1 MRNTIGEKET
11 RILSG
16 MNEVFNVLN
25 EFPPDKPVYVNA
37 DFFGFFMEI
46 LEDIVED
53 ISTGKVVQEETAPE
67 IEGLKEVHKPNLKPL
82 KRL

>member
-25 EFPPDKPVYVNA
+25 ELPPDKPVFVNA
-37 DFFGFFMEI
+37 DFFGFFTEI
-46 LEDIVED
+46 LGDIVED
-53 ISTGKVVQEETAPE
+53 IDNNKPVSEE
-67 IEGLKEVHKPNLKPL
+67 N
-82 KRL
+82 